1 MYKEVYYLPALF
13 MGCGGSR
20 KTSCD
25 GLANKKQQQLAS
37 TITGNSVHHVVHFPQ
52 RGVFFALTDDFWAL
66 GEPARIVISKE
77 NA

>member
-37 TITGNSVHHVVHFPQ
+37 TITGNSVHHVVK
-52 RGVFFALTDDFWAL
+52 ALIR
-66 GEPARIVISKE
+66 EPLIIGKGSLYS
-77 NA
+77 